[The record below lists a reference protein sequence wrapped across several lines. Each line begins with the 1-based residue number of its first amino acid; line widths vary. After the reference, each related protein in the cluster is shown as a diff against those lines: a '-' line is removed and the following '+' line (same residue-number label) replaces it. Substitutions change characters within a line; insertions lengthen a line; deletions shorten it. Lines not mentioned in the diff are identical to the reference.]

1 MGRVVSSTIRSKWR
15 FTPRPRAPEA
25 SLRRVPVRPPARWP
39 RLLATVLLLLLEGCG
54 TGSGAPANA
63 PIEPRAGLDP
73 GRGCDSQLVVA
84 KVNGLF
90 AALNG
95 ADIDAAEKM
104 FPDSASWTFH
114 GTDSTDVV
122 ESTGKGIRI
131 QPVASARSELL
142 LAVNSHDVPAV
153 LHLFPAAGGWEF
165 HLVPSDAV
173 MRAGV
178 LSTSDVDQM
187 DRQRLRAA
195 LTLLGRFHLTFT
207 TAPAGRGSKLDHV
220 SPEGTVWVHEAG
232 TTGLAWQAT
241 GPPLVALGKHTLRG
255 TGNIRLYCET
265 GLFSWVGLGPSSVD

>member
-1 MGRVVSSTIRSKWR
+1 MAG
-15 FTPRPRAPEA
+15 
-25 SLRRVPVRPPARWP
+25 
-39 RLLATVLLLLLEGCG
+39 VLLLLLESCG
-54 TGSGAPANA
+54 NGSVAKA

-73 GRGCDSQLVVA
+73 GRGCDSRLVVA
-84 KVNGLF
+84 KVNALF

-95 ADIDAAEKM
+95 ADIDASEKM
-104 FPDSASWTFH
+104 FPGSASWSFEVTN
-114 GTDSTDVV
+114 STDVV

-142 LAVNSHDVPAV
+142 GAVKSHDVAAV

-165 HLVPSDAV
+165 HLVPADAV
-173 MRAGV
+173 VRAGV
-178 LSTSDVDQM
+178 LSTYDVDQM

-195 LTLLGRFHLTFT
+195 LALLARFHLTFT
-207 TAPAGRGSKLDHV
+207 TVPAGRGSLVDHV
-220 SPEGTVWVHEAG
+220 SPKGTVWVHEAG

-265 GLFSWVGLGPSSVD
+265 GLFSWVALGPSVVD